1 MFVCLCKGIN
11 DRTIRGLVRS
21 GHTTLKD
28 VMRKCQAGTDCGAC
42 VCTIRELIDAAGA
55 DSEAEVGDC
64 YPAAAGSDR

>member
-42 VCTIRELIDAAGA
+42 VCTLRELIETAAQDDA
-55 DSEAEVGDC
+55 ETAEC
-64 YPAAAGSDR
+64 FPPAASDR